1 MECYSTPTKRRRNQ
15 KGTNGKLKNLLVVT
29 QRDAAV
35 DGTILTLV
43 SVVRLAEN
51 QCSSATMDAFI

>member
-51 QCSSATMDAFI
+51 